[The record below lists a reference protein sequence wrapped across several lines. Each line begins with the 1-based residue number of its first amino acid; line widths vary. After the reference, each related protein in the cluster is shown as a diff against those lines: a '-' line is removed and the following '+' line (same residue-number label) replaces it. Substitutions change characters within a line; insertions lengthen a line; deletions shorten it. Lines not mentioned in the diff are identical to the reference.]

1 MNSLLYGG
9 NEQSIRIV
17 LVKKLFIEQS
27 TVLIEKQINVL
38 LFCFL
43 LTLIVHIVHIIQL
56 KMGNKYKLIAIT
68 AVNR

>member
-43 LTLIVHIVHIIQL
+43 LTLIEHIVHIIQL

>member
-17 LVKKLFIEQS
+17 LVKKLFIEHS

-38 LFCFL
+38 LLCFL

-56 KMGNKYKLIAIT
+56 KWEISTNLLQLQP
-68 AVNR
+68 